1 VLLVGGHGTGKT
13 ELLIRVA
20 QERGFPRRLL
30 SQEISSKMLSMTGR
44 QRALEAERLV
54 GELVTEAGGEVLLLD
69 DIELLFHPAL
79 QIDPLRTLQNAS
91 RNAIVVAAWPGTYDG
106 TTLIYAEPG
115 HPEHRVY
122 RGPEVILVTAK

>member
-1 VLLVGGHGTGKT
+1 
-13 ELLIRVA
+13 
-20 QERGFPRRLL
+20 
-30 SQEISSKMLSMTGR
+30 MLSMTGR

-69 DIELLFHPAL
+69 DIELLFHPVL

-91 RNAIVVAAWPGTYDG
+91 RNAVVVAAWPGTYDG
-106 TTLIYAEPG
+106 TTLTYAEPG

-122 RGPEVILVTAK
+122 RGPEAILVTAT